1 MKKDS
6 YIKQWLED
14 FWGIFTHELKLI
26 FSDSGVMVIFFLAGL
41 AYPVL
46 YNFMYLNGVLSETP
60 IAVVDNADCSASRRF
75 AREVDATRECAVR
88 YHCVNVNEAQ
98 DLMKEGKIRG
108 YLYFPADYGEKLAR
122 LETATL
128 SAYADMSSFLYYK
141 NILMAANLVM
151 LNEVGSIQMER
162 YAAAGFSGEQAEAL
176 IQAIPYE
183 ENNPYNRAFSYSL
196 FLLSAILLVIVQ
208 QTLFYGMSMLV
219 GTARE
224 ENRSFASLPD
234 KLEGHG
240 VGRVVLGRGAA
251 YWLIYIGISIYIA
264 SIIPALFG
272 IPQRG
277 EFWEILLLLLFFVT
291 DCVMFSMAWSSLI
304 TRRESVFLL
313 FLVMSPVCLFLTG
326 FSWPTEAFPEFWKWF
341 SYIFPTTFGCQAF
354 INLNTAGGDFGT
366 AHDQMVA
373 LTIQTIVYFALACI
387 AVYAENWYLHHK
399 EMLEEKK
406 RELAARAG
414 VDLDE
419 DRRIIAG
426 DGND

>member
-1 MKKDS
+1 MRKDH
-6 YIKQWLED
+6 YIKLWLKD

-41 AYPVL
+41 AYPIL
-46 YNFMYLNGVLSETP
+46 YNLMYLNGVLSETP
-60 IAVVDNADCSASRRF
+60 IAVVDYANCSDSRRF
-75 AREVDATRECAVR
+75 IREVDATRECAVKYR
-88 YHCVNVNEAQ
+88 CVNTDEAQ
-98 DLMKEGKIRG
+98 TLMKDGKIRG
-108 YLYFPADYGEKLAR
+108 YLYFPSDFGEKLAR
-122 LETATL
+122 METATL

-141 NILMAANLVM
+141 NILLAANQVM
-151 LNEVGSIQMER
+151 LKEVGSIQMER
-162 YAAAGFSGEQAEAL
+162 YAAAGFTGIQAESL
-176 IQAIPYE
+176 IQGIPYE

-251 YWLIYIGISIYIA
+251 YWLIYMGISIYIA
-264 SIIPALFG
+264 CIIPAMFG

-277 EFWEILLLLLFFVT
+277 EFWEIILLLLFFVT
-291 DCVMFSMAWSSLI
+291 DCVMFSMTWSSLI

-313 FLVMSPVCLFLTG
+313 FLAMSPVCLFLTG
-326 FSWPTEAFPEFWKWF
+326 FSWPTTAFPEFWKWF

-354 INLNTAGGDFGT
+354 INLNTAGGDLGT

-399 EMLEEKK
+399 EVLQEKK
-406 RELAARAG
+406 RELAAKAG

-426 DGND
+426 DDGE